1 VSCRNGLHRG
11 QPGALSLTYEELRFD
26 GQVAVVTG
34 GGQGLGREHALLLAE
49 RGARL
54 VVNDVGSGPHGGG
67 ASEDPARQVVNE
79 ILANGGEA
87 VPDFRSVATVEGGRG
102 IVETAINAF
111 GRIDILVHNAGIAE
125 ISSITELSP
134 TRLDTTLDVHLR
146 GAFFVI
152 APAWEHMCAE
162 GYGRIVNVVS
172 NAGLFGLPGA
182 TAYSAA
188 KGGLVAL
195 TLALAGEGT
204 SHGIQVNAVAP
215 AAITRLTRS
224 LDAGPLTDWWEKW
237 FKPDRVSPVVAW
249 LAHRD
254 CPTTGEIYSA
264 GGGRVARVFV
274 AEAPGYWSD
283 HLCPEEVRDH
293 IGEIRAQ
300 DGYAVPGNSGE
311 EMALYRKMI
320 P

>member
-1 VSCRNGLHRG
+1 MTDSD
-11 QPGALSLTYEELRFD
+11 LRFD

-54 VVNDVGSGPHGGG
+54 VVNDVGSAPHGGG
-67 ASEDPARQVVNE
+67 QSEEPARQVVAD
-79 ILANGGEA
+79 IQAKGGEA
-87 VPDFRSVATVEGGRG
+87 IADFRSVASAEGGRG
-102 IVETAINAF
+102 IIAAAMEAY
-111 GRIDILVHNAGIAE
+111 GRLDILVHNAGITDINGIADLSAE
-125 ISSITELSP
+125 
-134 TRLDTTLDVHLR
+134 RLDVTLDVHLR

-152 APAWEHMCAE
+152 TPAWKHMCAA

-195 TLALAGEGT
+195 TLALAGEGAP
-204 SHGIQVNAVAP
+204 HGIQVNAVAP
-215 AAITRLTRS
+215 AAITRLTAD
-224 LDAGPLTDWWEKW
+224 LDAGPLTDWWQKW
-237 FKPDRVSPVVAW
+237 FQPDRVAPVVAW

-254 CPTTGEIYSA
+254 CSTSGEVYSA
-264 GGGRVARVFV
+264 GGGRVARVFT
-274 AEAPGYWSD
+274 AEAPGYWSAHLSPENIRD
-283 HLCPEEVRDH
+283 HLDQ
-293 IGEIRAQ
+293 IRAQ
-300 DGYAVPGNSGE
+300 DGYSVPGSSTE
-311 EMALYRKMI
+311 EMALFRKMI